1 MHDRMFPKLISK
13 ATFKHFFVNS
23 LQKHR
28 QAKLFN
34 LRETKDLKFLEK
46 SFLRLNLNDV

>member
-1 MHDRMFPKLISK
+1 MFPKLISK

-34 LRETKDLKFLEK
+34 LREKKTKISRKIVSAPKFK
-46 SFLRLNLNDV
+46 